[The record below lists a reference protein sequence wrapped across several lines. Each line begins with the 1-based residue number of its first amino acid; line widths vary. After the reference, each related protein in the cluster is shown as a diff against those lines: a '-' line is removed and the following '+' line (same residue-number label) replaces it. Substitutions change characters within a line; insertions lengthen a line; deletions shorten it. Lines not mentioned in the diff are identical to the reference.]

1 MSSEKDLNSPDFG
14 GSKAT
19 GFATAAMVQSAKG
32 QPKWVRI
39 LVMIFAAIILL
50 VTLAGAFDKLSS
62 MGSLPACDAQRT
74 RDTLSDL
81 NKQNQVNASKYNFIK
96 KVSATDT
103 EVKCVANLA
112 LRDGG
117 TLEYDFRIYKEQSAI
132 KVQITDS
139 RKQ

>member
-1 MSSEKDLNSPDFG
+1 MASDRDLNSPDLG
-14 GSKAT
+14 GSRAT
-19 GFATAAMVQSAKG
+19 GFATAAMIQSAKG
-32 QPKWVRI
+32 GPKWLRI
-39 LVMIFAAIILL
+39 LVMIFTAIIVL
-50 VTLAGAFDKLSS
+50 VTLAGAFDKFTS

-103 EVKCVANLA
+103 EVMCVANLA

-117 TLEYDFRIYKEQSAI
+117 TLEYDYRIYKEESAI
-132 KVQITDS
+132 KVQITNS

>member
-1 MSSEKDLNSPDFG
+1 MSEKDLNSPDLG
-14 GSKAT
+14 GSRAT

-32 QPKWVRI
+32 QPKWVRV

-50 VTLAGAFDKLSS
+50 VTLAGAFDKFTS

-81 NKQNQVNASKYNFIK
+81 NKQNQVNASKYNVIK

-103 EVKCVANLA
+103 EVLCVANLA

-117 TLEYDFRIYKEQSAI
+117 TLEYDFRIFKEESAI
-132 KVQITDS
+132 KVQITNS